1 MLTMMGRQ
9 LLFAKLLVAIF
20 LIGSTTAHGWGAD
33 DLEIFDLVEEVN
45 DNFYHVMNI
54 SQDVSAA
61 EIKRAFRKLSVILHP
76 DKSDAEDA
84 NIRFRNL
91 VSVYEILKDPV
102 KREKYDKVLKDGM
115 PNWRSALYY
124 YRHVRKMGIV
134 ESAIIIFVV
143 ITVTQYLVAWAA
155 YLEKKYTAE
164 QIVGSKLRKLSK
176 KKQTN
181 QHLEELIYEIPQ
193 PSIRNTLPFQIP
205 ICLWRSITGTPTV
218 IKSLI
223 EMYAQQKKQEEEAR
237 DRKKKELEEQVE
249 FENQRAKEKENRTL
263 RKRSKKLTVPEKT
276 DEELAAY
283 SQRILETDEDARQE
297 FNQLP
302 PSTLSG
308 GLWTD
313 DDLNDLVR
321 LVKKYPGGT
330 SNRWDLIAE
339 LMNRNV
345 EEVTYMATKLKEAPH
360 RLVHQ
365 PMDNQVAVDAV
376 KSKTKT
382 RNSAGVGMSELTSSW
397 TQQQQQALEAA
408 IQRYPKST
416 STDRWQKIAN
426 NVPGK
431 TKDECIAR
439 YKHLVELIKKQKK
452 DSEASSNEVS
462 TDSHACVSHDN
473 QQQLIESGAG
483 PEDVTKENITGLAQS
498 NEDASDSID
507 QAPEPQKG
515 GKSQA
520 KSRRR
525 ERKKAL
531 AQYSY
536 SENESESDSNDE

>member
-1 MLTMMGRQ
+1 MVRQ
-9 LLFAKLLVAIF
+9 LLLVKLFVATFLVA
-20 LIGSTTAHGWGAD
+20 STAAHGWGAD
-33 DLEIFDLVEEVN
+33 DMEIFDLVEEVN
-45 DNFYHVMNI
+45 QNFYQVMNI
-54 SQDVSAA
+54 SNTASAA

-84 NIRFRNL
+84 NIQFRNL

-115 PNWRSALYY
+115 PNWRSAVYY
-124 YRHVRKMGIV
+124 YRHVRKMGIA
-134 ESAIIIFVV
+134 ESAIILFVV

-155 YLEKKYTAE
+155 YVEKKYTAE

-205 ICLWRSITGTPTV
+205 ICLWRTITGLPAA
-218 IKSLI
+218 IRSLI
-223 EMYAQQKKQEEEAR
+223 DMYAQQKKLEEEAR

-283 SQRILETDEDARQE
+283 SQRILGTDDDAQRE
-297 FNQLP
+297 FNRLP
-302 PSTLSG
+302 PPTVSG

-330 SNRWDLIAE
+330 SNRWELIAE

-345 EEVTYMATKLKEAPH
+345 EEVTYMATKLKEAPT
-360 RLVHQ
+360 RLLHQ
-365 PMDNQVAVDAV
+365 STDNQAAADTSV

-382 RNSAGVGMSELTSSW
+382 RDSAGASVGELSSSW

-452 DSEASSNEVS
+452 ELEASLNETS
-462 TDSHACVSHDN
+462 TDGQAKE
-473 QQQLIESGAG
+473 QQLVSSEPGAVD
-483 PEDVTKENITGLAQS
+483 ETEENIIPPQS
-498 NEDASDSID
+498 NEEACESAEH
-507 QAPEPQKG
+507 QPVPQKG

-525 ERKKAL
+525 ERKKAI

-536 SENESESDSNDE
+536 SEDESEDSNDE

>member
-1 MLTMMGRQ
+1 MMLRQ
-9 LLFAKLLVAIF
+9 LLFVKLLVAIC
-20 LIGSTTAHGWGAD
+20 LVESTAAHGWGAD
-33 DLEIFDLVEEVN
+33 DMDIFDLVEEVN
-45 DNFYHVMNI
+45 ENFYHVMNI
-54 SQDVSAA
+54 SQTATGA
-61 EIKRAFRKLSVILHP
+61 EIKRAFRKLSVVLHP

-84 NIRFRNL
+84 NIQFRNL

-124 YRHVRKMGIV
+124 YRHVRKMGIA
-134 ESAIIIFVV
+134 ESAIILFIV
-143 ITVTQYLVAWAA
+143 ITITQYLVAWAA
-155 YLEKKYTAE
+155 YVEKKYTAE
-164 QIVGSKLRKLSK
+164 QIVGSKLKKLSK

-181 QHLEELIYEIPQ
+181 QHLEGLIYEIPQ

-205 ICLWRSITGTPTV
+205 ICLWRSITGLPAA
-218 IKSLI
+218 IRSLI
-223 EMYAQQKKQEEEAR
+223 DMYAQQKKLEEEAR
-237 DRKKKELEEQVE
+237 DRKQKELEEQVE

-283 SQRILETDEDARQE
+283 SQRILGTDEDARRE
-297 FNQLP
+297 FNRLP
-302 PSTLSG
+302 SPVVSG

-330 SNRWDLIAE
+330 TNRWDLIAE

-345 EEVTYMATKLKEAPH
+345 EDVTYMAAKLKEAPN
-360 RLVHQ
+360 RLIHQ
-365 PMDNQVAVDAV
+365 SMDNQGAIETV
-376 KSKTKT
+376 KNKTKT
-382 RNSAGVGMSELTSSW
+382 RDPAGVAISEVTSSW

-452 DSEASSNEVS
+452 DLETPLNEASN
-462 TDSHACVSHDN
+462 DSHDSVLHEN
-473 QQQLIESGAG
+473 QQHGTGQM
-483 PEDVTKENITGLAQS
+483 DVTKENIVPAQS
-498 NEDASDSID
+498 YEDECDSIEHP
-507 QAPEPQKG
+507 PEPQKA

-536 SENESESDSNDE
+536 SDNESEDSSDE

>member
-1 MLTMMGRQ
+1 MMVRQ
-9 LLFAKLLVAIF
+9 LLFVKLFVAIF
-20 LIGSTTAHGWGAD
+20 LVASTAAHGWGAD
-33 DLEIFDLVEEVN
+33 DMEIFDLVEEVN
-45 DNFYHVMNI
+45 QNFYHVMNI
-54 SQDVSAA
+54 SQTATAA

-84 NIRFRNL
+84 NIQFRNL
-91 VSVYEILKDPV
+91 VSVYEILKDPT

-115 PNWRSALYY
+115 PNWRSAIYY

-134 ESAIIIFVV
+134 ESAIILFVV

-155 YLEKKYTAE
+155 YVEKKYTAE

-205 ICLWRSITGTPTV
+205 ICLWRSITGLPAV
-218 IKSLI
+218 IRSLI
-223 EMYAQQKKQEEEAR
+223 DMYAQQKKLQEEAR
-237 DRKKKELEEQVE
+237 ERKQKELEEQVE

-283 SQRILETDEDARQE
+283 SQRILETDDDARRE
-297 FNQLP
+297 SNRLP
-302 PSTLSG
+302 PPTISG

-330 SNRWDLIAE
+330 SNRWEVIAE

-345 EEVTYMATKLKEAPH
+345 EEVTYMATKLKEAPN
-360 RLVHQ
+360 RMLHQ
-365 PMDNQVAVDAV
+365 TTDNQAAVDTV

-382 RNSAGVGMSELTSSW
+382 RDSAGVSVSEQTSSW
-397 TQQQQQALEAA
+397 TQLQQQALEAA

-452 DSEASSNEVS
+452 DLEASSNETS
-462 TDSHACVSHDN
+462 IDSQAN
-473 QQQLIESGAG
+473 QQQLISSEPGLAD
-483 PEDVTKENITGLAQS
+483 ETKEDTVPAQS
-498 NEDASDSID
+498 NEDPYDSAER
-507 QAPEPQKG
+507 QPEPQKG

-525 ERKKAL
+525 ERKKAI

-536 SENESESDSNDE
+536 SEDESEDSNDE